1 MTVIKHLTY
10 GIALKQLHAPAQ
22 VLSAKGAKNS
32 ASGFRGV
39 YYYPRNN
46 TWRVVYRNKF
56 YGFFPTLEEAVE
68 RRANIVALAPKK
80 VRKSRKQTKEQIR
93 HASMHAEHQV
103 LRARYRKLLAQPVS
117 LSAEARHVF
126 EEEYEAI
133 RLKYYPKVSHAPQ
146 DLSSWEARRIAYEE
160 NEHRKNLHRHPVIH
174 ELKRVPSEITFPEY
188 LGLSAKG
195 QIANLR
201 AQYRKSVADLSLSD
215 AERQH
220 LRQLLSFHIARVNAP
235 KF

>member
-1 MTVIKHLTY
+1 MI
-10 GIALKQLHAPAQ
+10 
-22 VLSAKGAKNS
+22 AKNNT
-32 ASGFRGV
+32 SGHTGV
-39 YYYPRNN
+39 SYYARNN
-46 TWRVVYRNKF
+46 KWRVIYRGTA
-56 YGFFPTLEEAVE
+56 YGFTDTLEEAVVL
-68 RRANIVALAPKK
+68 RAKIVASNPLKGHAYKARLEK
-80 VRKSRKQTKEQIR
+80 AKQARGKFRGTQTKEQIR
-93 HASMHAEHQV
+93 YASMHAEHQV

-133 RLKYYPKVSHAPQ
+133 RLKYYPKVSHAPK
-146 DLSSWEARRIAYEE
+146 DLSSWEARRIAFEEE
-160 NEHRKNLHRHPVIH
+160 NSHHHQATH
-174 ELKRVPSEITFPEY
+174 EFKRVPHKNSPRENSPPNIVFPEY

-201 AQYRKSVADLSLSD
+201 AQYRKSVADTTLSD

>member
-1 MTVIKHLTY
+1 MI
-10 GIALKQLHAPAQ
+10 
-22 VLSAKGAKNS
+22 AKNNT
-32 ASGFRGV
+32 SGHTGV
-39 YYYPRNN
+39 SYYARNN
-46 TWRVVYRNKF
+46 KWRVIYRGTA
-56 YGFFPTLEEAVE
+56 YGFADTLEEAVVL
-68 RRANIVALAPKK
+68 RAKIIASNPLKGHAYKARLEKAKQARGK
-80 VRKSRKQTKEQIR
+80 FRGTQTKEQIR
-93 HASMHAEHQV
+93 YASMHAEHQV
-103 LRARYRKLLAQPVS
+103 LRAKYRKLMSQPVS
-117 LSAEARHVF
+117 LSREARHVF

-133 RLKYYPKVSHAPQ
+133 RLKHYPKVSHAPQ

-160 NEHRKNLHRHPVIH
+160 EQSKRPYVNH
-174 ELKRVPSEITFPEY
+174 ELKKLPPEIVFPEY

-201 AQYRKSVADLSLSD
+201 AQYRKSITDTTRENSPLSE

>member
-1 MTVIKHLTY
+1 MI
-10 GIALKQLHAPAQ
+10 
-22 VLSAKGAKNS
+22 AKNNT
-32 ASGFRGV
+32 SGHTGV
-39 YYYPRNN
+39 SYYARNN
-46 TWRVVYRNKF
+46 KWRVIYRGTA
-56 YGFFPTLEEAVE
+56 YGFADTLEEAVVL
-68 RRANIVALAPKK
+68 RAKIIASNPLKGHAYKARLEKAKQARGK
-80 VRKSRKQTKEQIR
+80 FRGTQTKEQIR
-93 HASMHAEHQV
+93 YASMHAEHQV
-103 LRARYRKLLAQPVS
+103 LRAKYRKLMSQPVS

-133 RLKYYPKVSHAPQ
+133 RLKHYPKVSHAPQ

-160 NEHRKNLHRHPVIH
+160 EQSKRPYVKH
-174 ELKRVPSEITFPEY
+174 ELKKLPPEIVFPEY

-201 AQYRKSVADLSLSD
+201 AQYRKSVADTTRENSPLSE

>member
-1 MTVIKHLTY
+1 MI
-10 GIALKQLHAPAQ
+10 
-22 VLSAKGAKNS
+22 AKNNT
-32 ASGFRGV
+32 SGHTGV
-39 YYYPRNN
+39 SYYARNN
-46 TWRVVYRNKF
+46 KWRIIYRGTA
-56 YGFFPTLEEAVE
+56 YGFTDTLEEAVVL
-68 RRANIVALAPKK
+68 RAKIIASNPLKGHAYKARLEKAKQARGK
-80 VRKSRKQTKEQIR
+80 FRSTQTKEQIR
-93 HASMHAEHQV
+93 YASMHAEHQV
-103 LRARYRKLLAQPVS
+103 LRAKYRKLLAQPVS

-160 NEHRKNLHRHPVIH
+160 EQSKRPYVNH
-174 ELKRVPSEITFPEY
+174 ELKKLPPEIVFPEY

-201 AQYRKSVADLSLSD
+201 AQYRKSVADATRENSPLSE

>member
-1 MTVIKHLTY
+1 MI
-10 GIALKQLHAPAQ
+10 
-22 VLSAKGAKNS
+22 AKNNT
-32 ASGFRGV
+32 SGHTGV
-39 YYYPRNN
+39 SYYARNN
-46 TWRVVYRNKF
+46 KWRVIYRGTA
-56 YGFFPTLEEAVE
+56 YGFADTLEEAVVL
-68 RRANIVALAPKK
+68 RAKIIASNPLKGHAYKARLEKAKQARGK
-80 VRKSRKQTKEQIR
+80 FRGTQTKEQIR
-93 HASMHAEHQV
+93 YASMHAEHQV
-103 LRARYRKLLAQPVS
+103 LRAKYRKLMSQSVS

-133 RLKYYPKVSHAPQ
+133 RLKHYPKVSHAPQ

-160 NEHRKNLHRHPVIH
+160 EQSKRPYVNH
-174 ELKRVPSEITFPEY
+174 ELKNSPPNIVFPEY

-201 AQYRKSVADLSLSD
+201 AQYRKSVADTTLSD

>member
-1 MTVIKHLTY
+1 MTVIDNLVHGLV
-10 GIALKQLHAPAQ
+10 LKQLHATAEAQ
-22 VLSAKGAKNS
+22 VPSAKGSKNS
-32 ASGFRGV
+32 ASGYRGV

-46 TWRVVYRNKF
+46 TWRVTFRNKF
-56 YGFFPTLEEAVE
+56 YGFFATIEEAVA

-80 VRKSRKQTKEQIR
+80 ARKPRKHTKEQIR
-93 HASMHAEHQV
+93 YASMHAEHQV

-133 RLKYYPKVSHAPQ
+133 RLKYYPKVSHAPK
-146 DLSSWEARRIAYEE
+146 DLSSWEARRIAFEEE
-160 NEHRKNLHRHPVIH
+160 NEHHHQATH
-174 ELKRVPSEITFPEY
+174 ELKRVPPNIVFPEY

-201 AQYRKSVADLSLSD
+201 AQYRKSVADTTLSD